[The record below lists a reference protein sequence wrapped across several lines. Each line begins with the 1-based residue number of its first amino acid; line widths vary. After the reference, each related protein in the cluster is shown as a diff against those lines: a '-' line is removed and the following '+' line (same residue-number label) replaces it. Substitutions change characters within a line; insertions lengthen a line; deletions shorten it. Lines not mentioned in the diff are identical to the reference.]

1 MLSTIG
7 FCEDKLVCPAG
18 GDFPVLLA
26 RTLAALVPAKADGML
41 SDVSIAGRVDGNL
54 GPIANHAACVSIE
67 SVDDADRLRH
77 SLDAAHG
84 PKTFLL
90 LCARVPEAGFIEE
103 ANDFLSNDG
112 KLGHATAVLRESSE
126 SAKLPEIVALH
137 FDIVGSRSVG
147 MRKCVGTRREC
158 AARPRPIEI
167 KSPGLIL
174 RGLCGEY
181 RIGGR
186 QRQLLCRCEF
196 HKRRRQYS
204 KCRGAIRFPALSQDR
219 AFGRGLR

>member
-41 SDVSIAGRVDGNL
+41 SDVSIAGRVDGYL

-67 SVDDADRLRH
+67 SVDDAERLRH

-84 PKTFLL
+84 PKIFLL
-90 LCARVPEAGFIEE
+90 LCARMPEAGFIEE

-126 SAKLPEIVALH
+126 SAKLPEFVAHH
-137 FDIVGSRSVG
+137 FDIVG
-147 MRKCVGTRREC
+147 
-158 AARPRPIEI
+158 
-167 KSPGLIL
+167 
-174 RGLCGEY
+174 
-181 RIGGR
+181 
-186 QRQLLCRCEF
+186 
-196 HKRRRQYS
+196 
-204 KCRGAIRFPALSQDR
+204 
-219 AFGRGLR
+219 